1 MADFFQVVGV
11 LAAIAA
17 GIGYIGAHI
26 WALKK
31 LFDLEQDVDINE
43 KSRRK
48 QRDWDSE
55 THREFSERI
64 RELEAGAANVKR

>member
-1 MADFFQVVGV
+1 MDNFFEAMGIF
-11 LAAIAA
+11 AAVAA

-31 LFDLEQDVDINE
+31 LFALEQDVDINE
-43 KSRRK
+43 KIRRK